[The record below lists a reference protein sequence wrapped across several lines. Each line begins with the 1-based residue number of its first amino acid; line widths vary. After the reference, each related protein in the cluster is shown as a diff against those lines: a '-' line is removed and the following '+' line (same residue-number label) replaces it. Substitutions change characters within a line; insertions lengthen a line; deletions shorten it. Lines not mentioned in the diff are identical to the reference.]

1 MQILDMAPSPIFIEI
16 RDEIRD
22 TGAIIFQTADP
33 SKF

>member
-1 MQILDMAPSPIFIEI
+1 MQILDMAPSPIFI
-16 RDEIRD
+16 EIRD